1 MSEKIPVA
9 IINWDSIE
17 IVELCINY
25 LHERTDSSR
34 ISIHVVDNGSEDRI
48 NLKRLI
54 QLKESGKI
62 DRIIALPKNM
72 GFSIAFNIA
81 FEETVGDIF
90 CYVSSDC
97 LVEPGWLDEG
107 IKCLQSDERIAA
119 VCSNI
124 FDDKHREV
132 EKEDR
137 DLTQL
142 YGAVMF
148 VRRKAWSDIGCF
160 DYRIFSPAYSEELDW
175 SYRAIRKGYRIVLAG
190 NSLAYHNES
199 YTMKKKY
206 EKSEIHLIR
215 LTHRIRCR
223 LINWPV
229 RELVFSWKWYL
240 LESLD
245 DIRDKTIQLLP
256 LAFMKNFL
264 QIPMLLRERKRR
276 FSKEAV
282 EFNFSYNDT
291 AVFL

>member
-1 MSEKIPVA
+1 MGEKIPVA

-17 IVELCINY
+17 ITELCIKY

-34 ISIHVVDNGSEDRI
+34 ISIHVVDNGSEDRS

-97 LVEPGWLDEG
+97 LVEPGWLDAG
-107 IKCLQSDERIAA
+107 IDCLESDERIAA

-124 FDDKHREV
+124 FDDKNREV
-132 EKEDR
+132 KKEDR

-148 VRRKAWSDIGCF
+148 IRRAAWSDIGCF
-160 DYRIFSPAYSEELDW
+160 DYRNFSPAYSEELDW

-199 YTMKKKY
+199 YTMNKKY
-206 EKSEIHLIR
+206 EKNQIHLIR
-215 LTHRIRCR
+215 LTHRIKCR
-223 LINWPV
+223 LINWSV
-229 RELVFSWKWYL
+229 RELLFSWKWYL
-240 LESLD
+240 LESID
-245 DIRDKTIQLLP
+245 DVRDRTIYLLP
-256 LAFMKNFL
+256 MAFMKNFL
-264 QIPMLLRERKRR
+264 QIPMILRERKRR
-276 FSKEAV
+276 ISKKTI
-282 EFNFSYNDT
+282 EFDFSYKDM

>member
-1 MSEKIPVA
+1 MGEKIPVA

-17 IVELCINY
+17 ITELCIKY

-34 ISIHVVDNGSEDRI
+34 ISIHVVDNGSEDRS

-97 LVEPGWLDEG
+97 LVEPGWLDAG
-107 IKCLQSDERIAA
+107 IDCLESDERIAA

-124 FDDKHREV
+124 FDDKNREV
-132 EKEDR
+132 KKEDR

-148 VRRKAWSDIGCF
+148 
-160 DYRIFSPAYSEELDW
+160 YPACGLV
-175 SYRAIRKGYRIVLAG
+175 GYR
-190 NSLAYHNES
+190 
-199 YTMKKKY
+199 M
-206 EKSEIHLIR
+206 
-215 LTHRIRCR
+215 
-223 LINWPV
+223 
-229 RELVFSWKWYL
+229 F
-240 LESLD
+240 
-245 DIRDKTIQLLP
+245 
-256 LAFMKNFL
+256 
-264 QIPMLLRERKRR
+264 
-276 FSKEAV
+276 
-282 EFNFSYNDT
+282 
-291 AVFL
+291 

>member
-107 IKCLQSDERIAA
+107 IKCLQSDEQIAA

-148 VRRKAWSDIGCF
+148 VRRKAWSYIGCL

-206 EKSEIHLIR
+206 KKSEIHLIR

-240 LESLD
+240 LESID
-245 DIRDKTIQLLP
+245 DVRDKTIQLLP

-276 FSKEAV
+276 FSKEV
-282 EFNFSYNDT
+282 IEFKLSYKDT